1 MTSGFEFLS
10 LGELRQKKSYKWR
23 QFGGDTIPLTVA
35 EMDFRISP
43 AITAALQDMIDR
55 SDMGYLGANPELQ
68 KSFAKFAQSL
78 WNWEFDSEL
87 VRVGNDVGSCVQE
100 ILNVITKPGDA
111 VLINSPVTNFAK
123 WIIEAGRS
131 VHDVP
136 LVQSGMNYTLDLAGI
151 EEAFASGLRT
161 FLLCN
166 PHSPV
171 GVNFA
176 KEELK
181 AVAKLA
187 KKYGVT
193 VLSDEIHSALT
204 FDATKFTPFLNSC
217 TEAMEVGI
225 CLSSASKAF
234 NISGLKCA
242 IYLAVSQNLNKKL
255 DQIPESARHRASLF
269 GVVATAA
276 AFESGLPWLTDALVV
291 LEANANDLGDQLAAT
306 LPTAEY
312 RKPDF
317 GYLAWLNFGSK
328 NWRELFAKADVA
340 LLPGETY
347 REDITNYA
355 RLNFATDPAIMKL
368 VFDRLTKLAK

>member
-1 MTSGFEFLS
+1 MSSGFEFLS
-10 LGELRQKKSYKWR
+10 LTELRKKKSYKWR

-43 AITAALQDMIDR
+43 EITDALQDMIDR

-68 KSFAKFAQSL
+68 KSFAKFAGAL
-78 WNWEFDSEL
+78 WGWKFDSEL

-100 ILNVITKPGDA
+100 ILNVISKPGEA
-111 VLINSPVTNFAK
+111 ILINSPVTNFAK
-123 WIIEAGRS
+123 WILEAGRS
-131 VHDVP
+131 VHDIP
-136 LVQSGMNYTLDLAGI
+136 LIESEMNYRIDFAGM
-151 EEAFASGLRT
+151 ERAFASGIRIY
-161 FLLCN
+161 LLCN

-171 GVNFA
+171 GVNFNKDDLRA
-176 KEELK
+176 I
-181 AVAKLA
+181 AQLA

-193 VLSDEIHSALT
+193 VLSDEIHSALS
-204 FDATKFTPFLNSC
+204 FDASNFTPFLDSC
-217 TEAMEVGI
+217 AEAKEIGV

-242 IYLAVSQNLNKKL
+242 IYLAASSDLNKKL

-276 AFESGLPWLTDALVV
+276 AFESGVPWLKDAIKTLENNTQV
-291 LEANANDLGDQLAAT
+291 LAKHLEEK
-306 LPTAEY
+306 LPFTKY

-317 GYLAWLNFGSK
+317 GYLAWLNFGDE
-328 NWRELFAKADVA
+328 NWREIFAKVDVA
-340 LLPGETY
+340 LLPGEIY
-347 REDITNYA
+347 RENIPNFA

-368 VFDRLTKLAK
+368 AFDRLTKLAK